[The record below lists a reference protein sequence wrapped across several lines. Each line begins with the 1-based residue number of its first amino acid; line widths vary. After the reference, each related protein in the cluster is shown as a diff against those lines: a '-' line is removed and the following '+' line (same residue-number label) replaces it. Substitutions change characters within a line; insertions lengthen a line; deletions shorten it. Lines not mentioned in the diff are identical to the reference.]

1 MAPKASRSAQS
12 IELGGLP
19 AWPVLVPRGIR
30 LYTFE
35 QAPGF
40 LRDNPYITDGYRAFL
55 PARLCL
61 RSLFILSNETVN
73 IWSHLL
79 GFLLFFTLGIYDMTS
94 VLPSAGASR
103 EDFVICSICLFC
115 FQVCMLCSVGYHLFC
130 CHRSEKTSRRWMALD
145 YAGISIGILGC
156 YVSGVF
162 YAFYCNNIH
171 PSYLTQQ
178 WHRLRSLIFCSVSGY
193 GVIPT
198 VHWVWLNGGL
208 GAPIVQEF
216 APRVVVMY
224 MIAASAFLF
233 YISKVPERYF
243 PGMCPSLSSRDH
255 FLVSNLAFPKSHLP
269 GLQARRDGTV
279 GAPPLLLNGFSAHL
293 LPGTGIVSVNST
305 VLSRAVS
312 GDKGDVRRI
321 TSARRI
327 WERWRKRR
335 GNTATFLGLTV
346 SQAPGGHSEEENGFL
361 PRREVKADCLG
372 NTRGRVCRPTEL
384 PRFQPPD
391 LAHPGRRHALL
402 VASVDRLHHAVPT
415 QQTLPRLPFPSVN
428 SGDPVSR
435 PDDAQGRS
443 GPNASVASAPSSDGP

>member
-243 PGMCPSLSSRDH
+243 P
-255 FLVSNLAFPKSHLP
+255 
-269 GLQARRDGTV
+269 
-279 GAPPLLLNGFSAHL
+279 
-293 LPGTGIVSVNST
+293 
-305 VLSRAVS
+305 AVS

-428 SGDPVSR
+428 SGPVPSARLLLATDSARIPSAAPPTSATSGDSPGARRTPRSPGEPRAR
-435 PDDAQGRS
+435 PRPAAVEPGGGSPGLGVRGR
-443 GPNASVASAPSSDGP
+443 GF